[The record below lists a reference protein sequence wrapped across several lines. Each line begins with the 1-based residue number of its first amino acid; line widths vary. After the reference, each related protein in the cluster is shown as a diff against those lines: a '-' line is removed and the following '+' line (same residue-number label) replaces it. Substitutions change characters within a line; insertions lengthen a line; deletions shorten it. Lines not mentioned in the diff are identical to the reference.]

1 MKQIFKLGL
10 VGKYLL
16 KKQSC
21 YLHCLGI
28 SQTARWDGLFVRKVL
43 GVYSIYLFIVM
54 FYLISDTLWVEIT
67 VESEMTMALVEQLA
81 ALPVPS
87 SRREDAV
94 TQVRE

>member
-1 MKQIFKLGL
+1 MF
-10 VGKYLL
+10 
-16 KKQSC
+16 
-21 YLHCLGI
+21 
-28 SQTARWDGLFVRKVL
+28 
-43 GVYSIYLFIVM
+43 

-94 TQVRE
+94 TQVRKSLKDSFHFD